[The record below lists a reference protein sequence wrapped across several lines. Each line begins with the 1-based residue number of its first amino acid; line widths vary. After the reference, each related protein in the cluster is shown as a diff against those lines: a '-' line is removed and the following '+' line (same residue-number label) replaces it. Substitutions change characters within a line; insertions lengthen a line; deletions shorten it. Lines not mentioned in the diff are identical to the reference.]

1 LKKNETGI
9 FRSAK
14 FNTEF
19 VAPDTVPSN
28 VQKFLKMWNSFGGQ
42 YVKYEQVERHDML
55 KLDAYVHITSPI
67 RRLVDL
73 LNMIIIQDS
82 LGLMK
87 LEGEQSIFYKR
98 WTDSASVDYINQTMR
113 SIRKVQN
120 DCSLL
125 NICTTDTQ
133 LLEKV
138 HTGFIFDK
146 IIRNDDLYQYMVYFP
161 EFKMV
166 NRFTSRH
173 DKAGLSKQQFKLYVF
188 MDENQL
194 KQKIRIELQL

>member
-1 LKKNETGI
+1 
-9 FRSAK
+9 
-14 FNTEF
+14 
-19 VAPDTVPSN
+19 VAPDTVPSD

-98 WTDSASVDYINQTMR
+98 WTNSASVDYINQTMR

-173 DKAGLSKQQFKLYVF
+173 DKTGLSEQQFKLYVF

-194 KQKIRIELQL
+194 KQKIRIELQ